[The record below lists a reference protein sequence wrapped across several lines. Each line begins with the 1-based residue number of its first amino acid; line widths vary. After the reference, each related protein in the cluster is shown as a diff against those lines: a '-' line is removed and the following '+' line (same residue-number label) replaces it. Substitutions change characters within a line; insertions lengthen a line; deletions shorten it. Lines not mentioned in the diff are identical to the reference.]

1 MLSLASVWTKHPG
14 GWLQRITGHLE
25 VSICV
30 FILAMLA
37 AGSIV
42 AEEKVASPSATSV
55 TAEPGFN
62 FEYGNDQMAGHA
74 IDERII
80 DRLGLF
86 YRSDDGS
93 ARYGIS
99 LDLENEDSDRSFE
112 VTVTMEF

>member
-1 MLSLASVWTKHPG
+1 MLV
-14 GWLQRITGHLE
+14 
-25 VSICV
+25 
-30 FILAMLA
+30 
-37 AGSIV
+37 AGSVV

-55 TAEPGFN
+55 TAKAVSLTDRA
-62 FEYGNDQMAGHA
+62 DQIFDRV

-86 YRSDDGS
+86 DRSDEGA

-99 LDLENEDSDRSFE
+99 LDVENEDGDWNFE